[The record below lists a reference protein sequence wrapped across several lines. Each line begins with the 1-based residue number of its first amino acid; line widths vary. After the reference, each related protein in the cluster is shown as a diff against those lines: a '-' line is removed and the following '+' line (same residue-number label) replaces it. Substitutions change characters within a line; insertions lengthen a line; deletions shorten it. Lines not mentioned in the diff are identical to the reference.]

1 MYIIFCWC
9 FGIHHIKEKLCTLIK
24 LISTCANYIV
34 DVIKYLTYDCIA
46 LRRSS
51 HRSPTLT
58 KSIFRIKHV
67 KSRSEQRIAR
77 HQLVYC
83 PNPAYSDAKYHVIKT
98 PRPKYT
104 QVYLYKSLE
113 SSRSSDILFYN
124 EHSSI
129 YMPMHPTVRPI
140 YWVIYMY
147 IFWTI
152 MRERERWRS
161 MRGSKKGSPPPKNSN
176 FVIFN
181 VLRVNLREKSYP
193 RFFYDTYV
201 ITLIANQTT
210 CTHACA

>member
-1 MYIIFCWC
+1 MWSSILRTTALPYA
-9 FGIHHIKEKLCTLIK
+9 GPLID
-24 LISTCANYIV
+24 LS
-34 DVIKYLTYDCIA
+34 
-46 LRRSS
+46 
-51 HRSPTLT
+51 TLT

-98 PRPKYT
+98 L
-104 QVYLYKSLE
+104 VYLYKSLE

-129 YMPMHPTVRPI
+129 YMLMHPTVRPI

-152 MRERERWRS
+152 MRERERDGGPCADLKRD
-161 MRGSKKGSPPPKNSN
+161 PPPRK
-176 FVIFN
+176 I
-181 VLRVNLREKSYP
+181 P
-193 RFFYDTYV
+193 
-201 ITLIANQTT
+201 TL
-210 CTHACA
+210 

>member
-1 MYIIFCWC
+1 MFWYTPYKRKAIDVDQIDFHMC
-9 FGIHHIKEKLCTLIK
+9 H
-24 LISTCANYIV
+24 YIV

-46 LRRSS
+46 LRRS
-51 HRSPTLT
+51 TLT

-83 PNPAYSDAKYHVIKT
+83 PNPPYSDAKYHVIKT

-113 SSRSSDILFYN
+113 SSRSSDILFNN

-129 YMPMHPTVRPI
+129 YMLMHPTVRPI

-147 IFWTI
+147 IF
-152 MRERERWRS
+152 
-161 MRGSKKGSPPPKNSN
+161 
-176 FVIFN
+176 
-181 VLRVNLREKSYP
+181 
-193 RFFYDTYV
+193 
-201 ITLIANQTT
+201 
-210 CTHACA
+210 

>member
-1 MYIIFCWC
+1 MWKVGQSNESPDTSLF
-9 FGIHHIKEKLCTLIK
+9 TVLIRR
-24 LISTCANYIV
+24 I
-34 DVIKYLTYDCIA
+34 LTQNTMW
-46 LRRSS
+46 L
-51 HRSPTLT
+51 
-58 KSIFRIKHV
+58 KH
-67 KSRSEQRIAR
+67 
-77 HQLVYC
+77 
-83 PNPAYSDAKYHVIKT
+83 
-98 PRPKYT
+98 T

-152 MRERERWRS
+152 MREKERWRS
-161 MRGSKKGSPPPKNSN
+161 MRGSKKGSPPENSN

-201 ITLIANQTT
+201 ITLIATQTT

>member
-1 MYIIFCWC
+1 MFWYTPY
-9 FGIHHIKEKLCTLIK
+9 KRK
-24 LISTCANYIV
+24 AV
-34 DVIKYLTYDCIA
+34 DVDQIDFHMCQLHSRCDQVSYVRLHCLTPV
-46 LRRSS
+46 LSS
-51 HRSPTLT
+51 ISNPT

-147 IFWTI
+147 IF
-152 MRERERWRS
+152 
-161 MRGSKKGSPPPKNSN
+161 
-176 FVIFN
+176 
-181 VLRVNLREKSYP
+181 
-193 RFFYDTYV
+193 
-201 ITLIANQTT
+201 
-210 CTHACA
+210 

>member
-1 MYIIFCWC
+1 MWSSILRTTALPYA
-9 FGIHHIKEKLCTLIK
+9 GPLID
-24 LISTCANYIV
+24 LQPNLS
-34 DVIKYLTYDCIA
+34 
-46 LRRSS
+46 
-51 HRSPTLT
+51 TLT
-58 KSIFRIKHV
+58 KSIFRTKHV

-129 YMPMHPTVRPI
+129 YMLMHPNVRPM

-152 MRERERWRS
+152 MREKERWRS
-161 MRGSKKGSPPPKNSN
+161 MRGSKKGSPPENSN

-193 RFFYDTYV
+193 RFFYDRYV

>member
-1 MYIIFCWC
+1 MWKVGQSNESPDTSLF
-9 FGIHHIKEKLCTLIK
+9 TVLIRR
-24 LISTCANYIV
+24 I
-34 DVIKYLTYDCIA
+34 LTQNTMW
-46 LRRSS
+46 L
-51 HRSPTLT
+51 
-58 KSIFRIKHV
+58 KHLG
-67 KSRSEQRIAR
+67 R
-77 HQLVYC
+77 
-83 PNPAYSDAKYHVIKT
+83 
-98 PRPKYT
+98 KYT

-129 YMPMHPTVRPI
+129 YMLMHPTVRPI

>member
-1 MYIIFCWC
+1 MFWYTPYKRKAIDVDQIDFHMCQLHSRCDQVSYVRLHCLTPVLSSKQNLFLESNMWKVGQSNESPDTSL
-9 FGIHHIKEKLCTLIK
+9 FTVLIRR
-24 LISTCANYIV
+24 I
-34 DVIKYLTYDCIA
+34 LTQNTMW
-46 LRRSS
+46 L
-51 HRSPTLT
+51 
-58 KSIFRIKHV
+58 KHLG
-67 KSRSEQRIAR
+67 RNIQ
-77 HQLVYC
+77 
-83 PNPAYSDAKYHVIKT
+83 
-98 PRPKYT
+98 

-129 YMPMHPTVRPI
+129 YMLMHPTVRPI

-152 MRERERWRS
+152 MRERERDGGPCADLKRDP
-161 MRGSKKGSPPPKNSN
+161 PPPKNSN

-201 ITLIANQTT
+201 ITLIANQTS